1 MEKWRRRVCTSLPW
15 WHQGRGHKEPSRE
28 PCHGADDGREAVS
41 KVWLAHDDKDEQGD
55 PGVVQGDVDEG
66 DLQEYPHVVLGHRNH
81 LHGEGGRW

>member
-1 MEKWRRRVCTSLPW
+1 MHSLPW
-15 WHQGRGHKEPSRE
+15 WHQRRGHKEPSRE

-66 DLQEYPHVVLGHRNH
+66 DLEEDPHVVLGHRNH
-81 LHGEGGRW
+81 LHGGHGGRREVVDT